1 MKVTFYRILPLMV
14 LFSLFIGV
22 TSPSVWPA
30 KLNWTTNLLE
40 GDRIIL
46 HYLTIISE
54 ENARALLKDRIRALE
69 FVEDFLQIRFE
80 GTLEVTVNP
89 VLIAGTAHAF
99 PCPPYTIVC
108 GVPLYRLTTFGR
120 VYEHGLEVHEEVH
133 IVAGQQWTTIAAVA
147 LKEGLAVAVD
157 FVSCSPNVIDIHLIS
172 KGLKQ
177 IGKLLPF
184 DELLSINENSIMFA
198 LSAIN
203 VYYEG
208 ASFIHFLI
216 SKYEIKP
223 FTQFYRLSWMP
234 ISTLK
239 QKIHQIYGKELSTLE
254 EEWHQFLE
262 EYAPGQERRGEY
274 AVEALMSRGPA
285 LSQFLKQLES
295 YWEDAP
301 FKLVSPSARVYREY
315 DALLGSLIKLAS
327 PRAEEA
333 GPEAARKDYEFYQ
346 SALATV
352 KNSLAAWLEAIQT
365 FEAVL
370 NSIPEQSDYGTI
382 IDELEE
388 IQALYR
394 EVGDEGMVTRTGE
407 YIAAFQLLQEGE
419 NRLMDGNLASAENTL
434 VNALELFSK
443 LDEQQ
448 MARQVSRLLEL
459 SRHVIM

>member
-1 MKVTFYRILPLMV
+1 MQRTHMAGLYIVLLVLIL
-14 LFSLFIGV
+14 G
-22 TSPSVWPA
+22 
-30 KLNWTTNLLE
+30 TTHILLHATE
-40 GDRIIL
+40 SFGGDRRLESDRIIL

-157 FVSCSPNVIDIHLIS
+157 FVSWSPNVIDIHLIS

-177 IGKLLPF
+177 IGKLLLF

-208 ASFIHFLI
+208 ASFIYFLI
-216 SKYEIKP
+216 SKYGIEP
-223 FTQFYRLSWMP
+223 FAQFYRLSWMP

-274 AVEALMSRGPA
+274 AVEAIMNRGPA

-301 FKLVSPSARVYREY
+301 FKLVSPSAKVYREY

-333 GPEAARKDYEFYQ
+333 GPEVARKDYEFYQ
-346 SALATV
+346 SALATM
-352 KNSLAAWLEAIQT
+352 KNSLATWLEAIQT

-370 NSIPEQSDYGTI
+370 NSIPKRSDYGVI
-382 IDELEE
+382 SNELEE

-407 YIAAFQLLQEGE
+407 YITAFQLLQKGE
-419 NRLMDGNLASAENTL
+419 FALMNGEHVLAENL
-434 VNALELFSK
+434 LSRALGLFSK

-448 MARQVSRLLEL
+448 MARQVSKLLQF
-459 SRHVIM
+459 SRYVIK